1 MITADAIDFVNA
13 GTITNMAYEV
23 FEDMSRGVFV
33 IEDTADGV
41 DILRIEVDRDIV
53 DFAHVPTVNGV
64 PITGLGQDYI
74 TSSNIPPLPASLDT
88 TTTYTIRVTN
98 RTATALPAANRIE
111 IDSFAILDA
120 DITDLSRGIPAG
132 GTAYWSFT
140 IDQTVLDNIVRN
152 FRDRAALEIRI
163 RFGTTFVTVLDNV
176 GSQGSDTHYEFMD
189 GTTDGTFR
197 VTPSDTRIEQTVN
210 VPVPSVDQTYSATSP
225 NAQSGTAVAEA
236 VAEGV
241 QVGPRYITA
250 SNVPPLPQM
259 LQASPDSEG
268 NAVRYTMRVTNN
280 TDADTPAFT

>member
-1 MITADAIDFVNA
+1 M
-13 GTITNMAYEV
+13 
-23 FEDMSRGVFV
+23 
-33 IEDTADGV
+33 
-41 DILRIEVDRDIV
+41 
-53 DFAHVPTVNGV
+53 
-64 PITGLGQDYI
+64 
-74 TSSNIPPLPASLDT
+74 
-88 TTTYTIRVTN
+88 
-98 RTATALPAANRIE
+98 
-111 IDSFAILDA
+111 
-120 DITDLSRGIPAG
+120 
-132 GTAYWSFT
+132 
-140 IDQTVLDNIVRN
+140 DNIVRN

-280 TDADTPAFT
+280 TDADTPAFTQFRFNDIPITVQMTDNTVPAFGTRYYTCLLYTSPSPRDS